1 MASEFSF
8 DIVSQ
13 FDLQEVR
20 NAVDQVK
27 REIATRYDF
36 RGSNATVELGDD
48 LITVIAAS
56 EMQVGQVWDVLLQK
70 IINRKQSPKILDK
83 GEIKPIGGM
92 QFKLEVKLVKA
103 LTQDK
108 CKKIS
113 AMIKDG
119 GFKVKHSI
127 QGEAVRVSGKDKDEL
142 QAVMNFLRGKE
153 EEVGATLTFQNYR

>member
-27 REIATRYDF
+27 REISTRYDF

-48 LITVIAAS
+48 LITVVAGS
-56 EMQVGQVWDVLLQK
+56 EMQVGQVWDLLLQK
-70 IINRKQSPKILDK
+70 VINRKQSPRILDK
-83 GEIKPIGGM
+83 GEIKPVGGM

-103 LTQDK
+103 LTQEK

-113 AMIKDG
+113 ALIKDG
-119 GFKVKHSI
+119 GFKAKGSI
-127 QGEAVRVSGKDKDEL
+127 QGDAVRVSAKDKDEL
-142 QAVMNFLRGKE
+142 QTVIGYLRDKE